1 MGWVTRRAHALRAT
15 GGDYSMS
22 ATLLE
27 KGKQKGYLL
36 HDEIIAAFPN
46 AEQDI
51 ESLDEFF
58 STLYEQGVDI
68 VEQEPIVRPEPVV
81 RSTRSKADR
90 ADDERLDS
98 QQAAQIAADSV
109 RLYLQEIGETDLLT
123 MAEEVRPAGAPDDEP
138 R

>member
-1 MGWVTRRAHALRAT
+1 
-15 GGDYSMS
+15 MS

-68 VEQEPIVRPEPVV
+68 VEQEPIVRPEPPGALDAGES
-81 RSTRSKADR
+81 RSGRR
-90 ADDERLDS
+90 
-98 QQAAQIAADSV
+98 
-109 RLYLQEIGETDLLT
+109 
-123 MAEEVRPAGAPDDEP
+123 
-138 R
+138 